1 MPLFILLAARPAAL
15 ATILAT
21 VAARR
26 TVERRVAEIAHG
38 NGNEPDERPT
48 RRARAAERRA
58 WRRVGMV
65 EVAS

>member
-1 MPLFILLAARPAAL
+1 MLAIILCARPAAL
-15 ATILAT
+15 VAILST

-26 TVERRVAEIAHG
+26 TAERRVAEIAHG

-58 WRRVGMV
+58 WRRVQMV

>member
-1 MPLFILLAARPAAL
+1 MLAIILLAARPAAL
-15 ATILAT
+15 VTILAT

-38 NGNEPDERPT
+38 TGNEPDERPA

-58 WRRVGMV
+58 WRRVQMV